1 MVRNGQ
7 SSAELIAA
15 MPSLATHR
23 PPWLPWW
30 DPGTVRLVFDGTPP
44 PTAPVAPKL
53 RRDRCERAALMR
65 KRSRMLG
72 PRVLD
77 GTGQLHHDWGRAT
90 AGPTV
95 HPGWVHCG
103 AFTVPLDKRQY

>member
-72 PRVLD
+72 
-77 GTGQLHHDWGRAT
+77 TGQLRHDWGRAT
-90 AGPTV
+90 AGPAV
-95 HPGWVHCG
+95 HPGWKHCG
-103 AFTVPLDKRQY
+103 AFTRVGEKRKY

>member
-72 PRVLD
+72 
-77 GTGQLHHDWGRAT
+77 TGQLCSWGRAAT
-90 AGPTV
+90 GPAV
-95 HPGWVHCG
+95 HPGWKHCG
-103 AFTVPLDKRQY
+103 AFTRVGEKRKY